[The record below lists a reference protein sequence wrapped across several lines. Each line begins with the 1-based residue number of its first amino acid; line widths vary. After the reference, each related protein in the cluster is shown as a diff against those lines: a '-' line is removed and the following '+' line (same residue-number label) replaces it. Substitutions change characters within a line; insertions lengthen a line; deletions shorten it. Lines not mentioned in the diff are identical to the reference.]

1 MSREGI
7 ARSLSTADVAI
18 EIPGIEKTSLIDM
31 QQHDT
36 LIALAKAAMKAQMED
51 LIERAIHLESD
62 DDHT

>member
-7 ARSLSTADVAI
+7 ARSLSMADVAI
-18 EIPGIEKTSLIDM
+18 EIPGIEKTCLIDM